1 MAGDEE
7 CGWKEAYLFHE
18 FSFVTLFESPNDLL
32 ICEKCW
38 CKGDVVSRCV
48 INITAHSVCWRKR
61 MNEKCNWRAYLFLK
75 VSFIIL
81 FKSFNDLLLCERF
94 WWK

>member
-32 ICEKCW
+32 IWEKCW

-48 INITAHSVCWRKR
+48 INITAHSVCYCYGNVKEWMR
-61 MNEKCNWRAYLFLK
+61 NVTEELT
-75 VSFIIL
+75 
-81 FKSFNDLLLCERF
+81 
-94 WWK
+94 